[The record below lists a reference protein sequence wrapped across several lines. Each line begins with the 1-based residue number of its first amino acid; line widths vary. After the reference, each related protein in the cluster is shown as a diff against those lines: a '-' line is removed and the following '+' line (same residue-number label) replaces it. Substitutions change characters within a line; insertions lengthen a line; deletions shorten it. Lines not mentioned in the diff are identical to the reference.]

1 MAAYPIFIFD
11 LLYLNGQ
18 DLRSLPL
25 IRRKELLRE
34 LLPDLPDI
42 RFNDHIAHYG
52 RDFFELARENNLEGI
67 IAKRADS
74 PYQTGRRSKD
84 WLKIKIRLQRE
95 AIICGYTEPRGSRK
109 LFGSLVLGAYQDQEL
124 VHIGF
129 SGGGF
134 DDRTLKEIHGK
145 LQELVQPDSPFARQV
160 KADMRI
166 TWVRPV
172 LVCEVSFSE
181 WTDERLMR
189 QPIILGLRDDKE
201 PVTVVREIAATGAT
215 VTDAPT
221 DAAET
226 DAETPA
232 EAPGEAEQPPKTRK
246 GGKRKDQEVLIG
258 GHKIKLSNLDKVFW
272 PAEGY
277 TKGEVIDYYREVAP
291 VILPHLK
298 DRPESLYRT
307 PNGITEKGFFQK
319 EAGELPPDWMATQE
333 VYSGSH
339 KKRIRYFVCQD
350 EATLVYL
357 ANLGCIEIN
366 PWLSRLQ
373 QLDNPDYFVIDLD
386 PEDISFDRV
395 VEAALAVRKVL
406 DRAGATGYPK
416 TSGASGMHIYVP
428 LGAQYDYE
436 AAGQFARVV
445 AVLANKEIPDF
456 TSLVRDPRKRQQRV
470 YLDFLQNR
478 AGQTLAAP
486 YSIRPRPGATVSTPL
501 KWEEVRVGLDPREF
515 TILTTPARIKRVGD
529 LFEGV
534 LGPGIDLENCLENL
548 LKA

>member
-1 MAAYPIFIFD
+1 M
-11 LLYLNGQ
+11 
-18 DLRSLPL
+18 
-25 IRRKELLRE
+25 
-34 LLPDLPDI
+34 PDLPDI